1 LTEPRWL
8 SGRQEVGKHLGVS
21 GRQASKLRT
30 QYRDFPAKIIDGRL
44 TANTADLDAWMRK
57 REHTCSV
64 CGKTVQNETFTF
76 ALPHP
81 PN

>member
-1 LTEPRWL
+1 LTGPRWL
-8 SGRQEVGKHLGVS
+8 SGRADVGKYLGVS
-21 GRQASKLRT
+21 GRQASRLRT
-30 QYRDFPAKIIDGRL
+30 RFRDFPGKVIDGRL

-57 REHTCSV
+57 REHTCSL
-64 CGKTVQNETFTF
+64 CGLTAPNETCNM

>member
-1 LTEPRWL
+1 MIEGRWL
-8 SGRQEVGKHLGVS
+8 SGRQEVGKYLGVS
-21 GRQASKLRT
+21 GRQASRLRER
-30 QYRDFPAKIIDGRL
+30 YRDFPAKIIDGRL

-57 REHTCSV
+57 REHTCPI
-64 CGKTVQNETFTF
+64 CGKAVPNETFNM